1 MKKTKYVILSVL
13 LAVASLVTVAQAG
26 TLIETTGNVVSKT
39 AVIGDTQR
47 FAVTKTEFA
56 KTNGIKETYQWFALD
71 PIFGFATPIADATNR
86 VYEIDS
92 VQTTDAA
99 YRFVRV
105 SAGTVTDFS
114 DLFGLTVK
122 QDGVLI
128 VNIWSPDSE
137 YVTSVLLGQSFELK
151 VKLTDFG
158 EDEKDNNNLIFQW
171 YRVDGLGNQTA
182 IPGATKRTYKV
193 AAAQLSDVSFYTVS
207 VSNGSTTEQPPEL
220 YDVQV
225 EVVN

>member
-1 MKKTKYVILSVL
+1 MKKTKHIVLSVL

-39 AVIGDTQR
+39 AVVGDSQK
-47 FAVTKTEFA
+47 FAVTRTDFA

-71 PIFGFATPIADATNR
+71 PIFGFATPIDGATNR
-86 VYEIDS
+86 VYTIDS
-92 VQTTDAA
+92 VTTDDAA

-105 SAGTVTDFS
+105 QAGTVTDFS

-128 VNIWSPDSE
+128 VNLWSPDGA
-137 YVTSVLLGQSFELK
+137 YFTVPLLGQPFELK

-158 EDEKDNNNLIFQW
+158 QDENDDHNLTFQW
-171 YRVDGLGNQTA
+171 YRVDGSGNQTA

-193 AAAQLSDVSFYTVS
+193 TAAQLSDVSFYTVS
-207 VSNGSTTEQPPEL
+207 VSNGTTTEQPPEL
-220 YDVQV
+220 YDVEV